1 MESDGASAL
10 REAGGGFVG
19 LHRFEVSAVSDSHK
33 TTGHQRRDTIRPD
46 DGPARVSSRRGER
59 DRRQAQEYCVRGT
72 GRLRNSDDERGADG
86 NRENEM
92 QECVSRGGRGTELE
106 SQWKNYRFRSR

>member
-19 LHRFEVSAVSDSHK
+19 LHRLEVSAVSDSHK
-33 TTGHQRRDTIRPD
+33 TPGRQRRDAIRA
-46 DGPARVSSRRGER
+46 DGRDARACARRGER

-72 GRLRNSDDERGADG
+72 GRLRNSDDERDADG